1 MATIFGTIID
11 ESKKPVE
18 FATVFRSDANGKPVG
33 NLGTTTD
40 DKGRWTLK
48 GLVPTDFITARMVGL
63 EPNTVSV
70 SKAVSIPNVITGIPM
85 TFLNIQMKPSASS
98 SLPEIT
104 VTAQAPKPTKSEQ
117 PKPSKEKEGMSK
129 GLKIGLIVGGVLAL
143 FGIVVLIVKNKN
155 K

>member
-1 MATIFGTIID
+1 
-11 ESKKPVE
+11 
-18 FATVFRSDANGKPVG
+18 
-33 NLGTTTD
+33 
-40 DKGRWTLK
+40 
-48 GLVPTDFITARMVGL
+48 
-63 EPNTVSV
+63 
-70 SKAVSIPNVITGIPM
+70 M